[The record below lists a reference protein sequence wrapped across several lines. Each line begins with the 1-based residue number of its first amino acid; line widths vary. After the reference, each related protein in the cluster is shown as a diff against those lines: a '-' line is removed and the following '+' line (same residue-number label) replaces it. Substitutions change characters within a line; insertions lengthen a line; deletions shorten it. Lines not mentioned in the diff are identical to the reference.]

1 MENKATN
8 GAAGNGAH
16 GSGPFWQQVQAE
28 DVQISLN
35 NLLRVLKSR
44 WYWVLGTLCLSGVL
58 CFLFLKTTQPEYQAE
73 ATLKYNSNDQSQ
85 VTDMSQMLFPDFMKD
100 QQYLA
105 EIYTLK
111 SVSLV
116 SKALDTMGHHFSFE
130 ARDGLRM
137 TNIYPEKPFEAD
149 IVYYNPDEYNRGKF
163 SLKYQEE
170 ALELNYYPDSGPEAE
185 FQLRQGDTVSVPGLQ
200 FVLNNIRYV
209 DQSEISFA
217 YIDYFTIKE
226 GVVAS
231 LNISEAEKGVPVLK
245 ASFTGNNALFT
256 RDFLQALMISYEEY
270 DLELKRRSSDQTLGF
285 INEQVGIFESL
296 LGESS
301 SKLEDYKKQYDFIDI
316 QASSAELMQSLTNL
330 NLQKN
335 TLEIQRQN
343 INVLTDNIKSGEEVV
358 AGVIGLDNTTDQVL
372 VNMVGQLNELQAQR
386 RQMLLNYSPESSQVK
401 NLDAEIAS
409 LQNRIVQS
417 AQVQQQKNQQAIQVI
432 NSEIAKINSRLGNMP
447 TAEKDLISLT
457 SDVQVN
463 QNMYSMLLNKKL
475 ESSITKAGVLPSFS
489 VLDMPRVSKK
499 VAPKTTLI
507 MAVFLILG
515 LGSGVGLIFLKRML
529 NSRFANLAGLNQLN
543 GVSVLGV
550 INHFPD
556 DVTQNKEALKEL
568 LENRSVFAETI
579 NAIRTNIAY
588 LTQNGDKK
596 VIALTSEVSGEGKS
610 FVSLNIAIAMT
621 KIGKK
626 VLIMASDLR
635 RSKLHRY
642 FNNPNRVGLSTFL
655 ANGHHDPN
663 VIVQHSA
670 IKNLDFITSGPVPLN
685 PSELLYQDRFWAA
698 IEDLKQ
704 HYDYILID
712 TAPIG
717 LVSDS
722 IPIIRKADL
731 NIFIVRW
738 LYSSARSYELPL
750 SIANEYNLRN
760 MYIVVNDYRKDDLY
774 ASLNDEEFS
783 YGGYN
788 KYYANY
794 SAYYDNAYY
803 ENEDS
808 WWEKLKK
815 RVTAN

>member
-8 GAAGNGAH
+8 GAASNGSA
-16 GSGPFWQQVQAE
+16 PFWQNMQAE
-28 DVQISLN
+28 DVQINLN
-35 NLLRVLKSR
+35 NLLKVLKSR
-44 WYWVLGTLCLSGVL
+44 WYWVLGTLLLSVVL
-58 CFLFLKTTQPEYQAE
+58 CYLFLKVTHPEYQAE
-73 ATLKYNSNDQSQ
+73 ATLKYNSNEQSQ

-130 ARDGLRM
+130 AREGLRM
-137 TNIYPEKPFEAD
+137 ANIYPAKPFEAD
-149 IVYYNPDEYNRGKF
+149 VIYYNPDEFHRGTF
-163 SLKYQEE
+163 NLNYGEE
-170 ALELNYYPDSGPEAE
+170 ALEINYYPGAGPEQS

-200 FVLNNIRYV
+200 FVLNSIHGV
-209 DQSEISFA
+209 GHSDISFS
-217 YIDYFTIKE
+217 YLDFFTIKE
-226 GVVAS
+226 NIVNS

-245 ASFTGNNALFT
+245 ASFTGNNSLLT
-256 RDFLQALMISYEEY
+256 RDFLKALMLSYEEY

-316 QASSAELMQSLTNL
+316 QASSAEMLQSLTEL

-343 INVLTDNIKSGEEVV
+343 IGVLTNDIQSGEEVIG
-358 AGVIGLDNTTDQVL
+358 GVIGLDNSTDQVL
-372 VNMVGQLNELQAQR
+372 VGMVGQLNELRAQR

-401 NLDAEIAS
+401 NLDEEIAG
-409 LQNRIVQS
+409 LEGRIVQS

-432 NSEIAKINSRLGNMP
+432 NSEIAKINSRLGSMP

-499 VAPKTTLI
+499 VAPKTTMI

-529 NSRFANLAGLNQLN
+529 NNRFANLAGLNQLN

-550 INHFPD
+550 INHFPE
-556 DVTQNKEALKEL
+556 DVTQSREALKEL
-568 LENRSVFAETI
+568 LENRSVFSETI

-588 LTQNGDKK
+588 LTQNGNKK

-621 KIGKK
+621 KLGKK

-655 ANGHHDPN
+655 SNGQHDPN

-670 IKNLDFITSGPVPLN
+670 VQGLDFITSGPVPLN

-698 IEDLKQ
+698 IEDLKP

-722 IPIIRKADL
+722 IPIVRRADL
-731 NIFIVRW
+731 NIFVVRW
-738 LYSSARSYELPL
+738 LYSSSRSYELPL
-750 SIANEYNLRN
+750 SIANEYKLNN
-760 MYIVVNDYRKDDLY
+760 MYIVVNDYKKDDLY
-774 ASLNDEEFS
+774 SSLNDEEFS

-808 WWEKLKK
+808 WWDKLKK